1 MRTRLIIR
9 KSNRYIYAQLV
20 DPLGKTVAGTQGI
33 KPEAVGG
40 EIAKLG
46 QKAKIKSV
54 VFDRG
59 VHRYHGQV
67 KILAD
72 AARKGGL
79 EF

>member
-1 MRTRLIIR
+1 MRTKLIVR
-9 KSNRYIYAQLV
+9 KSSKYIYAQLV
-20 DPLGKTVAGTQGI
+20 DPTGKTVAGVRGE
-33 KPEAVGG
+33 KAEVVGG

-46 QKAKIKSV
+46 KKAKIKSV

-59 VHRYHGQV
+59 THRYHGLV
-67 KILAD
+67 KAVAE

>member
-1 MRTRLIIR
+1 MRTKLVVRR
-9 KSNRYIYAQLV
+9 SNKYIYAQLV
-20 DPLGKTVAGTQGI
+20 DPAGKTVAGVRGE
-33 KPEAVGG
+33 KADMVGE

-46 QKAKIKSV
+46 KKAKIKSV

-59 VHRYHGQV
+59 THRYHGLV
-67 KILAD
+67 KAVAE

>member
-1 MRTRLIIR
+1 MRTRLIVR
-9 KSNRYIYAQLV
+9 KSNRFIYAQLV
-20 DPLGKTVAGTQGI
+20 NPSGKTIAGVRGT
-33 KPEAVGG
+33 KPETVGG

-46 QKAKIKSV
+46 KKDKIKSV

-59 VHRYHGQV
+59 VRRYHGQV
-67 KILAD
+67 KVVAA